1 MDYTGYDMRMRITP
15 ENCFI
20 LQIIRKTDPT
30 IALVF
35 ITIKFRYNAH
45 TDWLK
50 SVPSESI
57 KHEAKAVASIC
68 LFSNCHGDNVQG
80 FFEPQF
86 GRIYLSILP
95 DFWTS
100 KVHSYAF
107 DFTERFARFPL

>member
-1 MDYTGYDMRMRITP
+1 MDYTGYDMRMRMTP

-57 KHEAKAVASIC
+57 KHEAKAVAPSVCFQIVM
-68 LFSNCHGDNVQG
+68 LITNRVFLSHNLAG
-80 FFEPQF
+80 F
-86 GRIYLSILP
+86 I
-95 DFWTS
+95 
-100 KVHSYAF
+100 
-107 DFTERFARFPL
+107 